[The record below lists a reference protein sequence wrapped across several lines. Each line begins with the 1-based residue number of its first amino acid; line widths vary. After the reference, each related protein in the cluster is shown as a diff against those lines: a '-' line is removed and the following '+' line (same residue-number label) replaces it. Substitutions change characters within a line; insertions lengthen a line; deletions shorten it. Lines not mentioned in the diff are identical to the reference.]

1 MIFRNRKPKIGK
13 MTVVEGLV
21 RLRQHLERRKGC
33 GVKQMVILHLKAISR
48 YLVKVSK
55 VNLQRISS
63 TGMLHSS

>member
-1 MIFRNRKPKIGK
+1 M
-13 MTVVEGLV
+13 EGLV

-55 VNLQRISS
+55 VNLLRINII
-63 TGMLHSS
+63 GMLHKN